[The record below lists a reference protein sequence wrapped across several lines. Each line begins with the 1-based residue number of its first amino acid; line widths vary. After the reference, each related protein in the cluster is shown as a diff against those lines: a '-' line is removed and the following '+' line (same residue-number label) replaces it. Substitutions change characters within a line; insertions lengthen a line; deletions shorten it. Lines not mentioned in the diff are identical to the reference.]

1 MCSITT
7 VDHRDCVW
15 STRQPG
21 SPTFPPHAAWQYRL
35 GNHPALEWVL
45 DQYQESAPRD
55 PTIREKFNTYSF
67 ADYKEKVI
75 DLLGCVCAAS
85 VETQGIIEKMNTYPL
100 QGEVAHEH
108 NG

>member
-1 MCSITT
+1 S
-7 VDHRDCVW
+7 HLRPKA
-15 STRQPG
+15 ST
-21 SPTFPPHAAWQYRL
+21 
-35 GNHPALEWVL
+35 NPALMSQLPVS
-45 DQYQESAPRD
+45 QYQREIADLMQCGGSTDESS
-55 PTIREKFNTYSF
+55 IREKFNTYSF

>member
-1 MCSITT
+1 M
-7 VDHRDCVW
+7 
-15 STRQPG
+15 
-21 SPTFPPHAAWQYRL
+21 
-35 GNHPALEWVL
+35 L

-55 PTIREKFNTYSF
+55 PTIREKFNPYSF